1 MATTHSLSAPD
12 VVDFLGGSKVLG
24 SVKDPVDIQDAIRD
38 GLPYAAF
45 EALADMLEL
54 TRRDVTEIVGMAPRT
69 LARRKQRQHLSPI
82 ESDRL
87 YRIARI
93 MQLAADT
100 LGGVEQAREWLNR
113 SNRSLGGHSPLS
125 MLDTEIGARQV
136 EEALTRINY
145 GMYA

>member
-1 MATTHSLSAPD
+1 MATTHSLSAPE

-24 SVKDPVDIQDAIRD
+24 SVKDPEDIQDAIRD
-38 GLPYAAF
+38 GLPYASL

-54 TRRDVTEIVGMAPRT
+54 TRRDVTAIVGMAPRT
-69 LARRKQRQHLSPI
+69 LARRKLRRHLSPI

-93 MQLAADT
+93 TQLAADT

-113 SNRSLGGHSPLS
+113 SNRSLGGYSPLS

-136 EEALTRINY
+136 EEALARINY